1 MQGPLKILLFV
12 NAVRKLAKMVKM
24 NGFGNLQIHL
34 KLRGNLGMFIQ
45 EKQQYLC
52 RNSELCDISTS
63 PILMA
68 LYATP
73 W

>member
-1 MQGPLKILLFV
+1 
-12 NAVRKLAKMVKM
+12 MVKM